1 MRVSSF
7 ACRFF
12 LLATCRLAEGRERG
26 IDCSFTPFSF
36 HISDFEAMKLM
47 MLLFSSLPALVAAW
61 SPTFTSYAIPHLFLM
76 PASSRNCNSLR
87 KTIHASVCNG
97 KGNNMLD
104 SSASNRIRCR
114 NDSRFGDGERTAVII
129 YHKPANVITSHSNMD
144 ESPSVASQC
153 RRTVYEDI
161 LTMNGYVGSSS
172 KSGQTFEEVTGIKSK
187 LHAIGRLDADT
198 TGALLLTNDGRLV
211 HRITNPNSKDQF
223 NTQRMKQQLVQKTYE
238 AVIMGR
244 HTLPDKELLTK
255 STIDN
260 PLSILLEK
268 GVALSP
274 KHGGQTRPVDKLSV
288 LSHPTRTTTLVSV
301 TISEGKNRQVR
312 RMFHAVGSGVMK
324 LHRVSVGSISLGEL
338 KQGEWRILG
347 EKEILN
353 GLGYEC
359 RYLDGDDRGRQGLK
373 RGREINQ
380 KRTQVEAQR
389 TKRRKR
395 RR

>member
-1 MRVSSF
+1 
-7 ACRFF
+7 
-12 LLATCRLAEGRERG
+12 
-26 IDCSFTPFSF
+26 
-36 HISDFEAMKLM
+36 
-47 MLLFSSLPALVAAW
+47 
-61 SPTFTSYAIPHLFLM
+61 
-76 PASSRNCNSLR
+76 
-87 KTIHASVCNG
+87 
-97 KGNNMLD
+97 
-104 SSASNRIRCR
+104 
-114 NDSRFGDGERTAVII
+114 
-129 YHKPANVITSHSNMD
+129 MD

-211 HRITNPNSKDQF
+211 HRITNPNSKDQV
-223 NTQRMKQQLVQKTYE
+223 NTQCMKQQLVQKTYE